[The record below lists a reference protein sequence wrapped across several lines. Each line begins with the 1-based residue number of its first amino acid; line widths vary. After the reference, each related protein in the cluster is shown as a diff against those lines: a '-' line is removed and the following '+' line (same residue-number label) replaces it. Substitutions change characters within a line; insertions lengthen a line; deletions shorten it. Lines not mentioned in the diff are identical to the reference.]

1 MKQHSQDS
9 IEYQPSDWIS
19 SGVLHHLLNEPHSTT
34 QLRTELGVD
43 DTDPIRYRV
52 REHMEPEGIVEVS
65 RGESPDNNDTQI
77 PPLMIKLTEKGR
89 EWAETLDLE
98 YDGSRETVSSRLDYL
113 ESQVQKQADQIT
125 RLEAE
130 NERLREVMGIGLDEQ
145 VLPDVLALRAG
156 YAGVA
161 GVMNDEVLSDTTVW
175 EMVPKQAADE
185 YRELRRDE

>member
-19 SGVLHHLLNEPHSTT
+19 SGVLHHLLDEPHSTT

-52 REHMEPEGIVEVS
+52 REHMEPEGIVSVS

-125 RLEAE
+125 RLETE

-161 GVMNDEVLSDTTVW
+161 TVMNDEVLSDSSVW
-175 EMVPKQAADE
+175 EMVPKPAADE
-185 YRELRRDE
+185 FRQIKQE